1 MSKHDKQ
8 NENMNEHNKYDKS
21 CCESIKAVKEE
32 HNIYKSLCEMYE
44 KENDDNFLT
53 TRGQNFI
60 REAKK
65 AGIIL
70 IAAYALYTLY
80 DIKKTVDNIPVTV
93 HNASS
98 VTTK

>member
-1 MSKHDKQ
+1 
-8 NENMNEHNKYDKS
+8 MNEYNKYDKS

-44 KENDDNFLT
+44 KDDDSNFLT
-53 TRGQNFI
+53 TKGKNFI
-60 REAKK
+60 YEVKRI
-65 AGIIL
+65 GIIL
-70 IAAYALYTLY
+70 VAAYALYTLY
-80 DIKKTVDNIPVTV
+80 DIKKTVDNIPVPV

>member
-8 NENMNEHNKYDKS
+8 NEDMNEYNKYEKS

-44 KENDDNFLT
+44 KENDDNLLT
-53 TRGQNFI
+53 TKGHNFI

-70 IAAYALYTLY
+70 LAAYALYTLY
-80 DIKKTVDNIPVTV
+80 DIKKTVDNIPVPV

>member
-1 MSKHDKQ
+1 MSKNDKQ
-8 NENMNEHNKYDKS
+8 NENMNEYNKYDKS

-44 KENDDNFLT
+44 KDDDSKILT
-53 TRGQNFI
+53 TNGQNLL
-60 REAKK
+60 RKAKDI
-65 AGIIL
+65 GIIL
-70 IAAYALYTLY
+70 LAAYALYALY
-80 DIKKTVDNIPVTV
+80 DIKKTVDNIRVPV

>member
-1 MSKHDKQ
+1 
-8 NENMNEHNKYDKS
+8 MNEYKCEYKACCDSNKA
-21 CCESIKAVKEE
+21 IKEE

-80 DIKKTVDNIPVTV
+80 DIKKTVDKTCDCV

>member
-8 NENMNEHNKYDKS
+8 NENMNEYKCEYKACCDSNKA
-21 CCESIKAVKEE
+21 IKEE

-44 KENDDNFLT
+44 KDDDKNFFT
-53 TRGQNFI
+53 TKGQNFI
-60 REAKK
+60 YEAKRV
-65 AGIIL
+65 AVIL
-70 IAAYALYTLY
+70 LAAYAIYTLY
-80 DIKKTVDNIPVTV
+80 DIKKTVDNIRVPV

>member
-1 MSKHDKQ
+1 
-8 NENMNEHNKYDKS
+8 MNDSIKCEYKS
-21 CCESIKAVKEE
+21 CCDSNKAIKEE

-53 TRGQNFI
+53 TKGHNFI
-60 REAKK
+60 REAKN

-70 IAAYALYTLY
+70 LAAYALYTLY
-80 DIKKTVDNIPVTV
+80 DIKKTVDNIPVPV